1 MTTMTDSD
9 ARDTVKRCDATSTF
23 LRQAGRDELIAYLEA
38 MLKTCAMHALN
49 IGDTDLAMTC
59 VEGFAA
65 VRELKDKPGPRH

>member
-1 MTTMTDSD
+1 MTTMTDSE
-9 ARDTVKRCDATSTF
+9 ARDTVKRSDASIAF

-38 MLKTCAMHALN
+38 TLKNCAMHALN

-65 VRELKDKPGPRH
+65 VRELKDRPGPTH